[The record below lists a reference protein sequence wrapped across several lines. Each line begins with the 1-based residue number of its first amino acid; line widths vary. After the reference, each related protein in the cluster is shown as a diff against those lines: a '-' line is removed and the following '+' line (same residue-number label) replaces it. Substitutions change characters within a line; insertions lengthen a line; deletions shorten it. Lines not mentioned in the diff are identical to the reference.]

1 MAYEYTIFQQKKARI
16 AQKAVSLLEPN
27 DVVAIDSG
35 STMEHFSQNLPTDM
49 HLTVLTYSMN
59 TLRQLSERP
68 NCDVICCGGYL
79 YPNTQMF
86 YSSEGISL
94 IKRTCIN
101 KAFIAAAGISG
112 KQNVTCIAPHEVR
125 QDLPHR
131 LRASEGFQYR
141 DLRHRPFSR
150 MAGDHHRQR
159 HHALCGLMP
168 AARTTAR
175 GFW

>member
-1 MAYEYTIFQQKKARI
+1 
-16 AQKAVSLLEPN
+16 
-27 DVVAIDSG
+27 
-35 STMEHFSQNLPTDM
+35 M

-101 KAFIAAAGISG
+101 KAFIAAAGVSG
-112 KQNVTCIAPHEVR
+112 KQNVTCIAPHEMDAKSALMR
-125 QDLPHR
+125 NSQSNILLADSSKFG

-141 DLRHRPFSR
+141 DLRYRPLSR